1 MASKETSVK
10 DPCAH
15 WGTDQWLAL
24 VWFFGVLTIG
34 VGFVYTLA
42 NTDNY
47 NFTHNGEYFNIADT
61 KKNRIAQ
68 AGLRSDSIDPRS
80 HATYEDAVNRVT
92 K

>member
-1 MASKETSVK
+1 MASGEHSVK
-10 DPCAH
+10 DPCAN

-42 NTDNY
+42 KTDYYNY
-47 NFTHNGEYFNIADT
+47 THNGEYFNIEET
-61 KKNRIAQ
+61 RQNRLAQ
-68 AGLRSDSIDPRS
+68 AGLKGDGVDPRS
-80 HATYEDAVNRVT
+80 HQTYEDAVKNVV